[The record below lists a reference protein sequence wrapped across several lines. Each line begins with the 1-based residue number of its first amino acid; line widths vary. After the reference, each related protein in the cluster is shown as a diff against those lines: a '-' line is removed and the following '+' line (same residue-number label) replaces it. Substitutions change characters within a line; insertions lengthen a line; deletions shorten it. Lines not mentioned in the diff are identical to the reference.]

1 MYSLDRDYLRAAAL
15 QVEQQALAYPGIGIP
30 VDPDVAD
37 FMGAFAGQEELGEIL
52 AANLGG
58 QEDDH

>member
-1 MYSLDRDYLRAAAL
+1 MHLLEKNYLHAAAL
-15 QVEQQALAYPGIGIP
+15 QVEQQALANPGIGIP

-37 FMGAFAGQEELGEIL
+37 FMGAFASPEKLGDVV
-52 AANLGG
+52 AANHRG